1 MRRKDKQITDQKLI
15 NEILLNNTIC
25 RFALLDEEKPY
36 IIPMNYGYKDDSF
49 YFHTAPVGKKIDLIK
64 KNNNVCI
71 EVTDSIELITA
82 DKACKYGTKY
92 RSVICTGTVQL
103 VVEMKQKIEGL
114 KIIMKQHTG
123 NSEWEI
129 PESAVTNVAI
139 LKVDI
144 ATITGKI
151 SGI

>member
-1 MRRKDKQITDQKLI
+1 MIRKEKQITDQKLI

-25 RFALLDEEKPY
+25 RVALLDGEKPY
-36 IIPMNYGYKDDSF
+36 IIPMNYGYKDGSF
-49 YFHTAPVGKKIDLIK
+49 YFHTAPEGKKLDLIK

-71 EVTDSIELITA
+71 EVTDSIELVTS

-92 RSVICTGTVQL
+92 RSVICTGTVYP
-103 VVEMKQKIEGL
+103 VIEIAQKIESL

-129 PESAVTNVAI
+129 PESSVSNVTI

-144 ATITGKI
+144 ETITGKI